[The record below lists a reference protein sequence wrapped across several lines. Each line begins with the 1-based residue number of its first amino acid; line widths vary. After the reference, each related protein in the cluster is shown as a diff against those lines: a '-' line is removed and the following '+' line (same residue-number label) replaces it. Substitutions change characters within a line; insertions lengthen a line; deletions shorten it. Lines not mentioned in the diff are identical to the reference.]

1 LKIKGILKNEA
12 FKQID
17 DFLNVTRNIDR
28 ILFEFM
34 LWPKKIVLQ
43 C

>member
-1 LKIKGILKNEA
+1 LKSEA

-17 DFLNVTRNIDR
+17 DFLNVTRNIDQ

-34 LWPKKIVLQ
+34 L
-43 C
+43 